1 MRRSFLTN
9 LVILAVTVAIVAG
22 AFASFQRK
30 RSSFER
36 IDFTFT
42 RDKGVVVVKGVDPGS
57 GAETSGLRA
66 GDQIWLIGDTPSN
79 EIEGLQKTLRRIG
92 QKVPMVVAR
101 GGQTFR
107 LTYLVPELKIDYAYL
122 ILSFIGF
129 LYLAIGLFTLFRGG
143 RRESTL
149 FFFVTLLSFIVYV
162 YTPAGD
168 IDFTYKVLQLVEE
181 LATILLP
188 PLTLNFFLVFPRPIV
203 RYRRLIAAMYVPPA
217 LLAAW
222 DFDLLVLGNRLAIAS
237 PYRSLL
243 LIQHWE
249 LVHFAIY
256 FTLAVV
262 ALAYTYRTAAAVGK
276 KQIKWIY
283 LGMALGFVPF
293 LLVYLVPYLVI
304 GSVKPIYSTISILP
318 LALIPLAFAV
328 SILKYKLWDVE
339 VVIKEILAYSVTFI
353 FGMIAFSTIN
363 LILSHVIEE
372 RSALERNFLAFTSG
386 LLIAGVLI
394 PVKGR
399 IESVIE
405 MLVYRDSYKH
415 RRAIAEFAQE
425 LATFHDV
432 HELISM
438 MRERLR
444 DALGLQRMN
453 LFTREGASL
462 VIYDAEAGIPRRA
475 TIVDFGAMP
484 SEGPLVLTDP
494 RLPEGSDLPWQLLRT
509 GYRYLFPLR
518 NRGELQGL
526 LLLGTKRNEE
536 PLSRDDLHLVE
547 SLCAPV
553 ALAIENS
560 RLYSR
565 LRRQLEEIRA
575 LKEYNEN
582 IIESSSSAI
591 AVVASDG
598 TVLTANHAFWEL
610 IGGVGPAAIPLEATE
625 EPMSEL
631 FPPYDEMRRTKARSI
646 TTNFENR
653 NGEEK
658 EVTITASPLNADE
671 PDGARVLVI
680 GDITDRVRLE
690 RELQDK
696 ERLASLGLLAA
707 GVAHEVNTPLTGI
720 SSYAQLLLADTKPD
734 DPRYRLLKKMEA
746 QSFRA
751 SHLVNNLLDLIANR
765 PRSREIVNIRELIA
779 ATVALHEDLFKPKN
793 IHVHVAPMNSTRVQ
807 GNFHDLQQVLT
818 NILLN
823 ARDAVSDGG
832 NIWITTEEC
841 ATNISI
847 RIKDDG
853 KGIPADIISRIFEP
867 LVTTRRG
874 QGGTGLGLAITK
886 RILDAANGVVTVE
899 STPGNGA
906 TFTITLP
913 LNGSGSVDPSTSGSE
928 SEDTVVAGSDPRVH

>member
-1 MRRSFLTN
+1 MRRSLVSNLLIFL
-9 LVILAVTVAIVAG
+9 LTVAIVAG

-36 IDFTFT
+36 IDFTFS
-42 RDKGVVVVKGVDPGS
+42 RSKGVIVVESVEPGS
-57 GAETSGLRA
+57 GAEQAGLRR
-66 GDQIWLIGDTPSN
+66 GDAIWVIGETPTT

-92 QKVPMVVAR
+92 QSTPMVVVR
-101 GGQTFR
+101 GSRTFAIR
-107 LTYLVPELKIDYAYL
+107 YRVPELKIDYSYL

-149 FFFVTLLSFIVYV
+149 FYFVTLLSFIVYV

-168 IDFTYKVLQLVEE
+168 IDASYKILQLVEE
-181 LATILLP
+181 FATILLP

-203 RYRRLIAAMYVPPA
+203 RQRGLLAAMYLPPA

-222 DFDLLVLGNRLAIAS
+222 NLDLLLFHNRLAIAS
-237 PYRSLL
+237 AYRSFE
-243 LIQHWE
+243 LIQRWE
-249 LVHFAIY
+249 LVHFAVY

-262 ALAYTYRTAAAVGK
+262 ALAYTYGTAAAVGK

-283 LGMALGFVPF
+283 LGMIMGFLPF
-293 LLVYLVPYLVI
+293 LLVYIVPYLVV
-304 GSVKPIYSTISILP
+304 GSVKPIYATISILP

-363 LILSHVIEE
+363 LVLSHMIEE

-405 MLVYRDSYKH
+405 MFVYRDSYKH
-415 RRAIAEFAQE
+415 RRAMSEFAQE

-432 HELISM
+432 HELLSM

-444 DALGLQRMN
+444 AALGLQKMN
-453 LFTREGASL
+453 LFMREGPSL
-462 VIYDAEAGIPRRA
+462 VVYEEDPQVPRRA
-475 TIVDFGAMP
+475 PVTAFGPMP
-484 SEGPLVLTDP
+484 VEGPLVLTEP
-494 RLPEGSDLPWQLLRT
+494 RLPDATELPWQLLKA
-509 GYRYLFPLR
+509 GYRYAFPLR
-518 NRGELQGL
+518 NRGELQGV
-526 LLLGTKRNEE
+526 LLLGTKRGEE

-547 SLCAPV
+547 SLTAPV

-560 RLYSR
+560 RLYGR
-565 LRRQLEEIRA
+565 LRRQLEEIRS

-582 IIESSSSAI
+582 IIESSPSAI
-591 AVVASDG
+591 AVVSADDL
-598 TVLTANHAFWEL
+598 VLTANHAFWEL
-610 IGGVGPAAIPLEATE
+610 VGGEGIDAPIG
-625 EPMSEL
+625 EL
-631 FPPYDEMRRTKARSI
+631 FPPFAELQESGGRAIATSFTNRS
-646 TTNFENR
+646 
-653 NGEEK
+653 GVEK
-658 EVTITASPLNADE
+658 EVTVTASPLHAGDVA
-671 PDGARVLVI
+671 DGARVLVI
-680 GDITDRVRLE
+680 GDVTERVRLE

-696 ERLASLGLLAA
+696 DRLASLGLLAA

-720 SSYAQLLLADTKPD
+720 SSYAQLLLADTAED
-734 DPRYRLLKKMEA
+734 DPKYRLLKKMEQ

-751 SHLVNNLLDLIANR
+751 SNLVNNLLDLIASR
-765 PRSREIVNIRELIA
+765 PRTRDRIDIPELIA
-779 ATVALHEDLFKPKN
+779 STVALHDDLMQARH
-793 IHVHVAPMNSTRVQ
+793 IQVHVAPVEDVRVH

-818 NILLN
+818 NVMLN
-823 ARDAVSDGG
+823 ARDAVSEGG
-832 NIWITTEEC
+832 NIWISASANESHVE
-841 ATNISI
+841 I
-847 RIKDDG
+847 RIRDDG
-853 KGIPADIISRIFEP
+853 RGIPAELIGRIFEP

-874 QGGTGLGLAITK
+874 QGGTGLGLAITR
-886 RILDAANGVVTVE
+886 RILDASDGEISVR
-899 STPGNGA
+899 SQQGA
-906 TFTITLP
+906 GAEFTISIPRRSNAASMLGDDTASRRRLEEP
-913 LNGSGSVDPSTSGSE
+913 EPVGSKPT
-928 SEDTVVAGSDPRVH
+928 

>member
-1 MRRSFLTN
+1 MRRSLVAN
-9 LVILAVTVAIVAG
+9 LLILGLTVAAVIG

-36 IDFTFT
+36 IDFTFS
-42 RDKGVVVVKGVDPGS
+42 RQNGVIVVNAVDPHS
-57 GAETSGLRA
+57 GAEAAGLRP
-66 GDQIWLIGDTPSN
+66 GDQILLIGETPTA

-92 QKVPMVVAR
+92 QQVPMVVAR
-101 GGQTFR
+101 GGKAFR
-107 LTYLVPELKIDYAYL
+107 LTYRVPELKVDYSYL

-129 LYLAIGLFTLFRGG
+129 LYLAIGLFTLFRGD
-143 RRESTL
+143 RRESVL
-149 FFFVTLLSFIVYV
+149 FFFVTLLSFVVYV

-168 IDFTYKVLQLVEE
+168 IDALYKALQLVEE
-181 LATILLP
+181 IATILLP
-188 PLTLNFFLVFPRPIV
+188 PLTLNFFLMFPRPIV
-203 RYRRLIAAMYVPPA
+203 RHRGVLAAMYLPPA
-217 LLAAW
+217 LLALW
-222 DFDLLVLGNRLAIAS
+222 DLDLLLFGNRIAIAA
-237 PYRSLL
+237 PYRSFE
-243 LIQHWE
+243 LIQRWE

-262 ALAYTYRTAAAVGK
+262 ALAYTYRTAAAVGR

-283 LGMALGFVPF
+283 LGMIVGFLPF
-293 LLVYLVPYLVI
+293 LLVYIVPYLVF
-304 GSVKPIYSTISILP
+304 GSVKPIFTTISILP

-363 LILSHVIEE
+363 LVLSRVIEE
-372 RSALERNFLAFTSG
+372 GSVFERNFLAFTSG
-386 LLIAGVLI
+386 LVIAGVLI

-415 RRAIAEFAQE
+415 RRAMSEFAQE

-444 DALGLQRMN
+444 AALGLQRMN
-453 LFTREGASL
+453 LFTREGPSL
-462 VIYDAEAGIPRRA
+462 VIYDPEPHIPRRVA
-475 TIVDFGAMP
+475 ITDFGSMP
-484 SEGPLVLTDP
+484 AEGPLMLTGP
-494 RLPEGSDLPWQLLRT
+494 RLPEGSELPWQLLVS
-509 GYRYLFPLR
+509 GYRYAFPLR

-526 LLLGTKRNEE
+526 LLLGVKRGDE

-547 SLCAPV
+547 SLTAPV

-560 RLYSR
+560 RLYGR

-591 AVVASDG
+591 AVVSSDG
-598 TVLTANHAFWEL
+598 AVLTANRAFWEL
-610 IGGVGPAAIPLEATE
+610 VGGEGIEGPIA
-625 EPMSEL
+625 SL
-631 FPPYDEMRRTKARSI
+631 FPPYEELQASGARSLSA
-646 TTNFENR
+646 NFVNR
-653 NGEEK
+653 SGVEK
-658 EVTITASPLNADE
+658 EVTVTTNPLHADGV
-671 PDGARVLVI
+671 PDGAQVLVI
-680 GDITDRVRLE
+680 GDVTERVRLE

-696 ERLASLGLLAA
+696 ERFASLGLLAA

-720 SSYAQLLLADTKPD
+720 SSYAQLLLADTPPE
-734 DPRYRLLKKMEA
+734 DPKYWLLKKMEA

-751 SHLVNNLLDLIANR
+751 SNLVNNLLDLIANR
-765 PRSREIVNIRELIA
+765 PRSREMVNIPSLIA
-779 ATVALHEDLFKPKN
+779 STLTLHEDLLGAKA
-793 IHVHVAPMNSTRVQ
+793 IAVHVAPMPDIKVR

-823 ARDAVSDGG
+823 ARDAVAYGG
-832 NIWITTEEC
+832 NVWIDAQEKGKQVE
-841 ATNISI
+841 I

-853 KGIPADIISRIFEP
+853 KGIPADMIGRIFEP
-867 LVTTRRG
+867 LVTTKRG
-874 QGGTGLGLAITK
+874 QGGTGLGLAITR
-886 RILDAANGVVTVE
+886 RILTASGGDIAAE
-899 STPGNGA
+899 STPGCGA
-906 TFTITLP
+906 EFTITLP
-913 LNGSGSVDPSTSGSE
+913 GGVILSRADGEGSPAVWRHE
-928 SEDTVVAGSDPRVH
+928 

>member
-1 MRRSFLTN
+1 MRRPVLTS
-9 LVILAVTVAIVAG
+9 LVILAVTMAIVVG

-42 RDKGVVVVKGVDPGS
+42 RHSPNRVVVVKAVDPGS
-57 GAETSGLRA
+57 NAEASGLRK
-66 GDQIWLIGDTPSN
+66 GDQIWVIGDTPSA
-79 EIEGLQKTLRRIG
+79 EIEGLQKTLHRIG
-92 QKVPMVVAR
+92 QRVPLIVAR
-101 GGQTFR
+101 DGKTFR
-107 LTYLVPELKIDYAYL
+107 LTYRVPELKVDYSYL
-122 ILSFIGF
+122 ILSVIGF

-149 FFFVTLLSFIVYV
+149 FYFVTLLSFIVYV

-168 IDFTYKVLQLVEE
+168 IDTLYKVLQLVEDF
-181 LATILLP
+181 ATIILP
-188 PLTLNFFLVFPRPIV
+188 PLTLSFFLVFPRPIV
-203 RYRRLIAAMYVPPA
+203 RHRGLLAAIWIPPA
-217 LLAAW
+217 LLGLW
-222 DFDLLVLGNRLAIAS
+222 NLDLLVFGNRVAIAA
-237 PYRSLL
+237 PQRSFE
-243 LIQHWE
+243 LIQRWE
-249 LVHFAIY
+249 IAHFAIY

-262 ALAYTYRTAAAVGK
+262 ALAYTYRTAAAVGR

-293 LLVYLVPYLVI
+293 LLVYIVPYLVI

-339 VVIKEILAYSVTFI
+339 VIIKEILAYSVTFI

-363 LILSHVIEE
+363 VLLSRVIEE
-372 RSALERNFLAFTSG
+372 KSVFERNFLAFTSG

-399 IESVIE
+399 VESVIE
-405 MLVYRDSYKH
+405 RFVYRDSWKH
-415 RRAIAEFAQE
+415 RRAMSAFAQE

-444 DALGLQRMN
+444 AALGLQRMN
-453 LFTREGASL
+453 LFTREGPAL
-462 VIYDAEAGIPRRA
+462 VIYEPEANVPRRA
-475 TIVDFGAMP
+475 PIVDFGTMP
-484 SEGPLVLTDP
+484 AEGPLMLNEP
-494 RLPEGSDLPWQLLRT
+494 RLPENSDVPWQLLRA
-509 GYRYLFPLR
+509 GYRYVFPLR
-518 NRGELQGL
+518 NRGELQGVL
-526 LLLGTKRNEE
+526 ILGTKRGEE

-547 SLCAPV
+547 SLTAPV

-560 RLYSR
+560 RLYGR
-565 LRRQLEEIRA
+565 LRRQLDEIQA

-591 AVVASDG
+591 AVVSFDG
-598 TVLTANHAFWEL
+598 TVLTANRAFWEL
-610 IGGVGPAAIPLEATE
+610 IGGVGPSEVID
-625 EPMSEL
+625 EPMATL

-720 SSYAQLLLADTKPD
+720 SSYAQLLLADTSED
-734 DPRYRLLKKMEA
+734 DPKYRLLKKMEQ

-765 PRSREIVNIRELIA
+765 PRSRELVSVDDLVV
-779 ATVALHEDLFKPKN
+779 ATIALHEDLLKAKRIN
-793 IHVHVAPMNSTRVQ
+793 VHIAPSPRIQVR
-807 GNFHDLQQVLT
+807 GNVHDLQQVVT

-823 ARDAVSDGG
+823 ARDAVAEGG
-832 NIWITTEEC
+832 NIWISVEEDERVV
-841 ATNISI
+841 I
-847 RIKDDG
+847 RIRDDG
-853 KGIPADIISRIFEP
+853 KGIPAEMLGRIFEP
-867 LVTTRRG
+867 LVTTKRG
-874 QGGTGLGLAITK
+874 QGGTGLGLAISR
-886 RILDAANGVVTVE
+886 RIITASDGDITVQ
-899 STPGNGA
+899 STPGQGA
-906 TFTITLP
+906 EFSIVLP
-913 LNGSGSVDPSTSGSE
+913 RAR
-928 SEDTVVAGSDPRVH
+928 TVA

>member
-1 MRRSFLTN
+1 MRRSALLNLLIVLLT
-9 LVILAVTVAIVAG
+9 LAIVAG

-42 RDKGVVVVKGVDPGS
+42 RHNGVIAVKNVDPGS
-57 GAETSGLRA
+57 NAAAAGIKPGDEIWVI
-66 GDQIWLIGDTPSN
+66 GDQPTT
-79 EIEGLQKTLRRIG
+79 EIEGLQKSLRRIG
-92 QKVPMVVAR
+92 QRVPMIVAR
-101 GGQTFR
+101 DGRAFSLIYR
-107 LTYLVPELKIDYAYL
+107 VPELKIDYSYL

-143 RRESTL
+143 RGESTL
-149 FFFVTLLSFIVYV
+149 FYLVTLLSFIVYV

-168 IDFTYKVLQLVEE
+168 IDFSYKVLEIVEE

-188 PLTLNFFLVFPRPIV
+188 PITLNFFLVFPRPIT
-203 RYRRLIAAMYVPPA
+203 RRKLLLAALYLPPA
-217 LLAAW
+217 LLALW
-222 DFDLLVLGNRLAIAS
+222 DADLLVFSNRLAIAA
-237 PYRSLL
+237 PLKSLDV
-243 LIQHWE
+243 IHRWE
-249 LVHFAIY
+249 LAHFAIY

-262 ALAYTYRTAAAVGK
+262 ALAYTYRTAAAVGR

-283 LGMALGFVPF
+283 LGMIAGFLPF
-293 LLVYLVPYLVI
+293 LAVYLVPYLLI
-304 GSVKPIYSTISILP
+304 GKVQPIYTTIAILP

-339 VVIKEILAYSVTFI
+339 VVIKEALAYAVVFA
-353 FGMIAFSTIN
+353 FGMIAFSTVN

-386 LLIAGVLI
+386 LVIAGVLI

-405 MLVYRDSYKH
+405 MFVYRESYRH
-415 RRAIAEFAQE
+415 RRAMSEFAQE

-444 DALGLQRMN
+444 AALGVERMN
-453 LFTREGASL
+453 LYTLEGGSL
-462 VIYDAEAGIPRRA
+462 LIYQEEDGVPRRA
-475 TIVDFGAMP
+475 SAAEFGPMP
-484 SEGPLVLTDP
+484 EDGPMVLTEP
-494 RLPEGSDLPWQLLRT
+494 RLPDATEKPWLLLRA
-509 GYRYLFPLR
+509 GYRYVFPLR

-526 LLLGTKRNEE
+526 LLLGTRRGEE
-536 PLSRDDLHLVE
+536 PLSRDDIHLVG

-560 RLYSR
+560 RLYGR
-565 LRRQLEEIRA
+565 LRRQLEEIRS

-591 AVVASDG
+591 AVVANDG
-598 TVLTANHAFWEL
+598 TILTANRAFWDL
-610 IGGVGPAAIPLEATE
+610 VGGDDADASIE
-625 EPMSEL
+625 EL
-631 FPPYDEMRRTKARSI
+631 FPPYEMLRKSGARSI
-646 TTNFENR
+646 STDFVNR
-653 NGEEK
+653 AGVEK
-658 EVTITASPLNADE
+658 EVTVTSSPLSAGDVA
-671 PDGARVLVI
+671 DGARVLVI
-680 GDITDRVRLE
+680 GDVTERVRLE

-720 SSYAQLLLADTKPD
+720 SSYAQLLLAETPPE
-734 DPRYRLLKKMEA
+734 DPKYRLLKKMEQ

-751 SHLVNNLLDLIANR
+751 SSLVNNLLDLIANR
-765 PRSREIVNIRELIA
+765 PRTREIVNVPQLVN
-779 ATVALHEDLFKPKN
+779 ATLALHEDLLEKKK
-793 IHVHVAPMNSTRVQ
+793 IQVHVAPMSDVVVH

-818 NILLN
+818 NVLLN
-823 ARDAVSDGG
+823 ARDAVPERG
-832 NIWITTEEC
+832 NIWINVEQYDGQVR
-841 ATNISI
+841 I

-853 KGIPADIISRIFEP
+853 KGIPAELQGRIFEP
-867 LVTTRRG
+867 LVTTKRG
-874 QGGTGLGLAITK
+874 QGGTGLGLAITR
-886 RILDAANGVVTVE
+886 RILHASNGDIAVESAPGAGAEFVVT
-899 STPGNGA
+899 
-906 TFTITLP
+906 LP
-913 LNGSGSVDPSTSGSE
+913 RPS
-928 SEDTVVAGSDPRVH
+928 

>member
-1 MRRSFLTN
+1 MRRSALLNLLIVLLT
-9 LVILAVTVAIVAG
+9 LAIVAG

-42 RDKGVVVVKGVDPGS
+42 RHNGIVAVKTVDPGS
-57 GAETSGLRA
+57 NAAAAGLKPGDEIWVI
-66 GDQIWLIGDTPSN
+66 GDQPTT
-79 EIEGLQKTLRRIG
+79 EIEGLQKSLRRIG
-92 QKVPMVVAR
+92 QRVPMIVAR
-101 GGQTFR
+101 EGRAFSLLYR
-107 LTYLVPELKIDYAYL
+107 VPELKIDYSYL

-143 RRESTL
+143 RGESTL
-149 FFFVTLLSFIVYV
+149 FYLVTLLSFIVYV

-168 IDFTYKVLQLVEE
+168 IDFSYKVLEIVEE

-188 PLTLNFFLVFPRPIV
+188 PITLNFFLVFPRPITQ
-203 RYRRLIAAMYVPPA
+203 RKSLLAALYLPPA
-217 LLAAW
+217 LLALW
-222 DFDLLVLGNRLAIAS
+222 DADLLVFSNRLAIAA
-237 PYRSLL
+237 PLKSLDV
-243 LIQHWE
+243 IHRWE

-262 ALAYTYRTAAAVGK
+262 ALAYTYRTAAAVGR

-283 LGMALGFVPF
+283 LGMIAGFLPF
-293 LLVYLVPYLVI
+293 LAVYLVPYLLI
-304 GSVKPIYSTISILP
+304 GKVQPIYTTIAILP

-339 VVIKEILAYSVTFI
+339 VVIKEALAYAVVFA
-353 FGMIAFSTIN
+353 FGMIAFSTVN

-386 LLIAGVLI
+386 LVIAGVLI

-405 MLVYRDSYKH
+405 MFVYRESYRH
-415 RRAIAEFAQE
+415 RRAMSEFAQE

-444 DALGLQRMN
+444 AALGVERMN
-453 LFTREGASL
+453 LYTLEGGSL
-462 VIYDAEAGIPRRA
+462 LIYQEEEGVPRRA
-475 TIVDFGAMP
+475 SAADFGPMP
-484 SEGPLVLTDP
+484 DDGPMVLTEP
-494 RLPEGSDLPWQLLRT
+494 RLPDATEKPWLLLRA
-509 GYRYLFPLR
+509 GYRYVFPLR

-526 LLLGTKRNEE
+526 LLLGTRRGEE
-536 PLSRDDLHLVE
+536 PLSRDDIHLVG

-560 RLYSR
+560 RLYGR
-565 LRRQLEEIRA
+565 LRRQLEEIRS

-591 AVVASDG
+591 AVVANDG
-598 TVLTANHAFWEL
+598 TILTANKAFWEL
-610 IGGVGPAAIPLEATE
+610 VGGDDADSSIE
-625 EPMSEL
+625 EL
-631 FPPYDEMRRTKARSI
+631 FPPYEMLRKSGARSI
-646 TTNFENR
+646 STDFVNR
-653 NGEEK
+653 AGVEK
-658 EVTITASPLNADE
+658 EVSVTSSPLSAGDVA
-671 PDGARVLVI
+671 DGARVLVI
-680 GDITDRVRLE
+680 GDVTERVRLE

-720 SSYAQLLLADTKPD
+720 SSYAQLLLAETPPE
-734 DPRYRLLKKMEA
+734 DPKYRLLKKMEQ

-751 SHLVNNLLDLIANR
+751 SSLVNNLLDLIANR
-765 PRSREIVNIRELIA
+765 PRTREIVNVPQLVN
-779 ATVALHEDLFKPKN
+779 ATLALHEDLLEKKK
-793 IHVHVAPMNSTRVQ
+793 IQVHVAPMSDVVVH

-818 NILLN
+818 NVLLN
-823 ARDAVSDGG
+823 ARDAVPERG
-832 NIWITTEEC
+832 NIWITVDE
-841 ATNISI
+841 NDGQVRI

-853 KGIPADIISRIFEP
+853 KGIPPELQGRIFEP
-867 LVTTRRG
+867 LVTTKRG
-874 QGGTGLGLAITK
+874 QGGTGLGLAITR
-886 RILDAANGVVTVE
+886 RILHASNGDIAVESAPGSGAEFVVT
-899 STPGNGA
+899 
-906 TFTITLP
+906 LP
-913 LNGSGSVDPSTSGSE
+913 RPS
-928 SEDTVVAGSDPRVH
+928 